1 MSVQDETPPSDETC
15 PREASMSEVRDGSP
29 TPPPRVMT
37 RGTDK
42 GRDSLSNGGL
52 RVSTEE
58 HPTIN
63 PIQRRAQTVA
73 AGGSF
78 SESTTNPLQRAFTMQ
93 DLGGRRRIARTLLR
107 LSDSLGSATP
117 NQFDDS
123 SFKRGPALDYPTLPG
138 EEQRNDKLPGI
149 MNRYNPGRDAD
160 GNATPRTRSH
170 SRAPSFSGS
179 MNSGLGI
186 NLDGSPS
193 PRTHSPRRPT
203 FPTERTS
210 GENVLSRTTSGPNR
224 DRPRRR
230 ATLEVLTSHY
240 NPIRTQSGSS
250 ITFNNSVSRGHI
262 ERYSINNG
270 PNSPAIVISPDPQE
284 SDNEFAVE

>member
-1 MSVQDETPPSDETC
+1 MQDETPPSGEAY

-29 TPPPRVMT
+29 TPPRRVRT

-42 GRDSLSNGGL
+42 GRDSFSNGGV

-58 HPTIN
+58 HPPIN
-63 PIQRRAQTVA
+63 PIERRAQTAA
-73 AGGSF
+73 AGRSL
-78 SESTTNPLQRAFTMQ
+78 SDSTTNPLQRAFTMQ

-117 NQFDDS
+117 TYLDDS
-123 SFKRGPALDYPTLPG
+123 LRGPALDYPTLPG
-138 EEQRNDKLPGI
+138 EELRNDKLLGI
-149 MNRYNPGRDAD
+149 MNRFNPGRDAD
-160 GNATPRTRSH
+160 ANATPRMRSR

-186 NLDGSPS
+186 NLDESPS

-210 GENVLSRTTSGPNR
+210 GENVLSRTASGPNG
-224 DRPRRR
+224 DRPQRR
-230 ATLEVLTSHY
+230 ATLEVPTSHHI
-240 NPIRTQSGSS
+240 PMRTQSGSS
-250 ITFNNSVSRGHI
+250 ITFDDSVSGGRI
-262 ERYSINNG
+262 ERHSINDG
-270 PNSPAIVISPDPQE
+270 PSSPAIVVSPDPQE
-284 SDNEFAVE
+284 SDDEFAVE

>member
-1 MSVQDETPPSDETC
+1 VQDETPPSGEAY

-29 TPPPRVMT
+29 TPPRRVRT

-42 GRDSLSNGGL
+42 GRDSFSNGGV

-58 HPTIN
+58 HPPIN
-63 PIQRRAQTVA
+63 PIERRAQTAA
-73 AGGSF
+73 AGRSL
-78 SESTTNPLQRAFTMQ
+78 SDSTTNPPQRAFTMQ

-117 NQFDDS
+117 KYLDDS
-123 SFKRGPALDYPTLPG
+123 LRGPALDYPTLPG
-138 EEQRNDKLPGI
+138 EEQRNDKLLGI
-149 MNRYNPGRDAD
+149 MNRFNPGRD
-160 GNATPRTRSH
+160 GNATPRMRSH

-186 NLDGSPS
+186 NLDESPS

-210 GENVLSRTTSGPNR
+210 GENVLSRTASGPNG
-224 DRPRRR
+224 DRPQRR
-230 ATLEVLTSHY
+230 ATLEVPTSHHI
-240 NPIRTQSGSS
+240 PMRTQSGSS
-250 ITFNNSVSRGHI
+250 ITFDDSVSGGRI
-262 ERYSINNG
+262 ERHSINDG
-270 PNSPAIVISPDPQE
+270 PSSPAIVVSPDPQE
-284 SDNEFAVE
+284 SDDEFAVE